1 MLFSTLTRYISI
13 FHQAWLIKY
22 DDSKVAQ
29 TTRLLVTALS
39 LIIPWNVDISKGV
52 IFFFLTNQNPEDAQT
67 GHPKDIR
74 RFILFE
80 IIFIIFVQVKIE
92 LFDRDHT
99 VQVQV
104 NNQSASENQGY
115 SKTTIRFIIVLST
128 ICLLTLTFWFFIGRK
143 NAENIVLSRL
153 KVQLV
158 IQLVAVIIM
167 PIILISRNPNMTQF
181 FKEQFKLFFEY
192 CRKTFIAFII
202 IFIDLLF

>member
-80 IIFIIFVQVKIE
+80 ILFIIFVQVKIE
-92 LFDRDHT
+92 FFDREHT

-104 NNQSASENQGY
+104 NNQNASENQGY
-115 SKTTIRFIIVLST
+115 SKTIIRFIIVLST

-202 IFIDLLF
+202 MFIDLLF

>member
-13 FHQAWLIKY
+13 FHQEWLNKY
-22 DDSKVAQ
+22 DDSRVAK

-39 LIIPWNVDISKGV
+39 LIIPWTVNISKGV
-52 IFFFLTNQNPEDAQT
+52 TFIFLTNQNPEDAQT

-80 IIFIIFVQVKIE
+80 ILFIIFVQVKIE
-92 LFDRDHT
+92 LFDREHT
-99 VQVQV
+99 IHVQV
-104 NNQSASENQGY
+104 NNQNANEDQGY
-115 SKTTIRFIIVLST
+115 SKATIRFILFLST

-158 IQLVAVIIM
+158 IQLVALIVI

-181 FKEQFKLFFEY
+181 FKEQFKSFFEY
-192 CRKTFIAFII
+192 FRKTFIAFII

>member
-1 MLFSTLTRYISI
+1 MAKI
-13 FHQAWLIKY
+13 
-22 DDSKVAQ
+22 
-29 TTRLLVTALS
+29 TRLLVTALS
-39 LIIPWNVDISKGV
+39 LIIPWNVDIFKGV
-52 IFFFLTNQNPEDAQT
+52 TFIFLTNQNPEDAQT

-80 IIFIIFVQVKIE
+80 ILFIIFVQVKIE
-92 LFDRDHT
+92 LFDREHT
-99 VQVQV
+99 THVQV
-104 NNQSASENQGY
+104 NNQNANEDQGY
-115 SKTTIRFIIVLST
+115 SKATIRFILFLST

-158 IQLVAVIIM
+158 IQLVALIVI

-181 FKEQFKLFFEY
+181 FKEQFKSFFEY
-192 CRKTFIAFII
+192 FRKTFIAFII

>member
-104 NNQSASENQGY
+104 NNQNANEDQGY

>member
-80 IIFIIFVQVKIE
+80 ILFIIFVQVKIE
-92 LFDRDHT
+92 FFDREHT

-104 NNQSASENQGY
+104 NNQNASENQGY
-115 SKTTIRFIIVLST
+115 SKTIIRFIIVLST

>member
-13 FHQAWLIKY
+13 FHQAWLSKY
-22 DDSKVAQ
+22 DDSRVAK

-39 LIIPWNVDISKGV
+39 LIIPWNVDIFKGV
-52 IFFFLTNQNPEDAQT
+52 FFIFLTNQNPEYAQT

-80 IIFIIFVQVKIE
+80 ILFIIFVQVKIE
-92 LFDRDHT
+92 FFDREHT

-181 FKEQFKLFFEY
+181 FKEQFKSFFGY